1 MLIFITGYMGAGK
14 TTLGKRLAEMLDYNF
29 YDMDEMV
36 EISTGY
42 SIRAYFEKFG
52 ESSFRVK
59 ERKILLSLSNDTDT
73 VIATGGGTACYAD
86 NMDLMNRDGITIFME
101 TKLDTILNR
110 LTGRIHQRP
119 LLKNIP
125 ADQLPSFIQEHLK
138 NRMEFYSKARIRVEG
153 EDVDIEALV
162 DTIRHLKSS

>member
-14 TTLGKRLAEMLDYNF
+14 TTLGKRLAELLNYNF
-29 YDMDEMV
+29 YDMDEIV
-36 EISTGY
+36 EVSTGY

-52 ESSFRVK
+52 ESSFRQK
-59 ERKILLSLSNDTDT
+59 EREILLSHINDTDT

-86 NMDLMNRDGITIFME
+86 NMDLMNRDGITIFIE
-101 TKLDTILNR
+101 TKLETILNR
-110 LTGRIHQRP
+110 LAGRIHQRP

-138 NRMEFYSKARIRVEG
+138 NRMEFYSKARIRVQE
-153 EDVDIEALV
+153 EEVDIEALV
-162 DTIRHLKSS
+162 DTVRRLKSS